1 MAYMI
6 CKKCIQ
12 NELRMYAASLA
23 YTFNTF
29 TMWKRLGYSFF
40 HNLNYT
46 ELHTED
52 DISSPVNNCAES
64 ASKTL
69 K

>member
-1 MAYMI
+1 ML
-6 CKKCIQ
+6 
-12 NELRMYAASLA
+12 LRWDFHSTVTIL
-23 YTFNTF
+23 
-29 TMWKRLGYSFF
+29 KRLGYSFF

-52 DISSPVNNCAES
+52 DISSQVNNYAES
-64 ASKTL
+64 AIKVL